1 MEVGGGDAEGIFL
14 AKGQADAAGLRKRIC
29 GTNWEGA
36 VTMKNYLNYQT
47 SDYDCGPTT
56 LTNAIRFLFEREEIL
71 PELVKA
77 ISLYTLDA
85 YNESGEFG
93 KSGTSRMAMMF
104 LSNWFNQ
111 FGRSK
116 SFPITTSFL
125 MDEQVTLKES
135 GRIHECL
142 VQGGVAI
149 ICCWLGEDR
158 HYVLLTGMEG
168 GFVDMFDP
176 YDEVDFSGH
185 CDIKVIKDEPKKRNR
200 RVKAERIESDG
211 KDWYAFGEVQGR
223 EAMLLFNTRTRL
235 TPERTIEYM
244 I

>member
-1 MEVGGGDAEGIFL
+1 MSAHIFDEEAYCPDYRKGGSYINQEGV
-14 AKGQADAAGLRKRIC
+14 
-29 GTNWEGA
+29 EG
-36 VTMKNYLNYQT
+36 MKNYLNYQT

-85 YNESGEFG
+85 YNEAGEYG

-116 SFPITTSFL
+116 SFPISTSFL
-125 MDEQVTLKES
+125 VDEQVTLKES

-176 YDEVDFSGH
+176 YDEVDFSEY
-185 CDIKVIKDEPKKRNR
+185 CDIEVITGEPKKRNR
-200 RVKAERIESDG
+200 RVKAERMESSG
-211 KDWYAFGEVQGR
+211 NEWYALGKVRGR

>member
-1 MEVGGGDAEGIFL
+1 
-14 AKGQADAAGLRKRIC
+14 
-29 GTNWEGA
+29 
-36 VTMKNYLNYQT
+36 MKNYLNYQT

-56 LTNAIRFLFEREEIL
+56 LINAIRFLFEREEIL

-85 YNESGEFG
+85 YNEDGEYG

-111 FGRSK
+111 FGRTK
-116 SFPITTSFL
+116 DFPIETSFL

-149 ICCWLGEDR
+149 VCCWLGEDR
-158 HYVLLTGMEG
+158 HYVLLTGMEK
-168 GFVDMFDP
+168 GFVDIFDP
-176 YDEVDFSGH
+176 YDGVDFSGYE
-185 CDIKVIKDEPKKRNR
+185 DIEEILEEPKRRNR
-200 RVKAERIESDG
+200 RTRAERMEG
-211 KDWYAFGEVQGR
+211 NGTEWYALGEVQGR